1 MREERKKPRLAGRW
15 KFLLLVITLYLLTG
29 WLDPDLAKTALLGF
43 VGMLR
48 KVLPILA
55 MVFVILLLINL
66 LLKPEQI
73 KDHLGQDAGPKAWF
87 YAVIGGILISGPP
100 FILYPMLAE
109 FKKHGARN
117 DLIAVFL
124 YNRNV
129 KIPFLPVM
137 AYYFGLRYTVI
148 VSLLIILFSLLN
160 GFILGRLASDD

>member
-1 MREERKKPRLAGRW
+1 MRTEQKKTKLAGRW
-15 KFLLLVITLYLLTG
+15 KFLLFVAGLYLLTG
-29 WLDPDLAKTALLGF
+29 WRDPALAKTALLGF
-43 VGMLR
+43 TTMLS
-48 KVLPILA
+48 KVLPILG

-66 LLKPEQI
+66 LLKPERI
-73 KDHLGQDAGPKAWF
+73 KQHLGQDSGFRGWL

-109 FKKHGARN
+109 LKKHGARN

-148 VSLLIILFSLLN
+148 VSLLIILFSLLS
-160 GFILGRLASDD
+160 GIILGRLTGEE